1 MIAVQDFLQ
10 RILHYYAGS
19 FDVTRPYALGGH
31 SYAALAALHAHE
43 DQYVRFVGTQL
54 WAADSHEYTLFETYA
69 DQSCTA
75 ADVERA
81 ARAIREEMEP
91 LFVRSGQPLPPADH
105 QYTWLTVVLLCE
117 KAPDP
122 AAIRAVQKFRFTR
135 FYRFYLRGYSEG
147 RLLLADLENGKI
159 YTNAAG
165 RGLKKLYRLAL
176 QNAAKAAAKAGPAP
190 ASH

>member
-10 RILHYYAGS
+10 RVLHYYAGS
-19 FDVTRPYALGGH
+19 FDVTRPYTLGGR

-43 DQYVRFVGTQL
+43 DQYVRLVGTQL
-54 WAADSHEYTLFETYA
+54 WAADSHEFTLFDTWEEKA
-69 DQSCTA
+69 PAA
-75 ADVERA
+75 ADIDQAGRVIRA
-81 ARAIREEMEP
+81 QMEP
-91 LFVRSGQPLPPADH
+91 LFVRDGQPLPPADH
-105 QYTWLTVVLLCE
+105 QYTWLTVVLLSA

-147 RLLLADLENGKI
+147 RLLLVDLENEKL